1 MFDRKQNCNL
11 EILEVETGKRK
22 ILKTFDKVIEA
33 PNWSK
38 DGKYLVYNSE
48 GLIYKFDLETS
59 EITKI
64 DTDFVNACNNDH
76 VISSDGKSLAISN
89 NDVVDNRVLSKI
101 YVVDI
106 EGGLPELITEEGPSY
121 LHGWSPDGD
130 KLSYVAMRNSKNFN
144 IFEISIKTREEV
156 QITKGD
162 WNDDGCE
169 YNTAGD
175 KIWFNSTRTG
185 LMQIWCMNADGS
197 DQVQMLDI
205 HKNCWFPH
213 ISPDDKQVV
222 YIAYK
227 VGDLEY
233 WEHLPDLDV
242 ELRIMDSDGKN
253 DRLLAELHGGQ
264 GTINV
269 NSWSPDS
276 KNIAF
281 VSYF

>member
-1 MFDRKQNCNL
+1 MDNRKQNCNL
-11 EILEVETGKRK
+11 EILEIESGERK

-33 PNWSK
+33 PNWTV
-38 DGKYLVYNSE
+38 DGKYLVFNSE
-48 GLIYKFDLETS
+48 GFIYKYDIETGDIS
-59 EITKI
+59 KI
-64 DTDFVNACNNDH
+64 DTDFADNCNNDH
-76 VISSDGKSLAISN
+76 VLSSDGKQIAISN
-89 NDVVDNRVLSKI
+89 NDIINNEVVSRI
-101 YVVDI
+101 YTLDI
-106 EGGLPELITEEGPSY
+106 NGATPTLITVEGPSY

-130 KLSYVAMRNSKNFN
+130 KLSYVAKRGVDNFN
-144 IFEISIKTREEV
+144 IYEISVSTKVEK

-169 YNTAGD
+169 YNTRGD

-185 LMQIWCMNADGS
+185 LMQIWSMNADGTN
-197 DQVQMLDI
+197 QVQMLDI
-205 HKNCWFPH
+205 NKNCWFPH
-213 ISPDDKQVV
+213 ISPDDKKVV
-222 YIAYK
+222 YLAYN
-227 VGDLEY
+227 VEDLKY

-276 KNIAF
+276 KHIAF